1 MTGSP
6 ADERAD
12 LEARLRRIGGQ
23 RDADI
28 DLAEAAL
35 LLAALDRPGLPLER
49 YRDHVGLLQFD
60 TARFGATASAARSL
74 ETRIETLRDVF
85 VEQYGY
91 QSDRLT
97 YDDLQNANLMR
108 VIDRRKGLPVAL
120 GILYIA
126 AARHQGWSIAG
137 LNFPGHFLLSLEA
150 GGRRAIIDPFGTG
163 ETLESAALRKRL
175 KAFAGPDAELRPAH
189 YAAAG
194 NRTILLRLQNNIK
207 GRLLQNGRVQQ
218 ALEVLATM
226 STIAPREASLWHE
239 AGALHARLGNLRA
252 AAQSLEHFLDLGAGP
267 ENLHEAATL
276 LQQVKSRL
284 N

>member
-1 MTGSP
+1 MTESP
-6 ADERAD
+6 AEERAEI
-12 LEARLRRIGGQ
+12 EARLRQVGGQ
-23 RDADI
+23 ADAEI

-35 LLAALDRPGLPLER
+35 LLAAHDRPGSPLER
-49 YRDHVGLLQFD
+49 YRDHVGLLKLD
-60 TARFGATASAARSL
+60 TARLGAAVSAARSL
-74 ETRIETLRDVF
+74 ESRAETLRAVF
-85 VEQYGY
+85 VDKYGY
-91 QSDRLT
+91 QGDRLA

-150 GGRRAIIDPFGTG
+150 GSRRAIIDPFYAGQ
-163 ETLESAALRKRL
+163 TLGSAALRRRL

-189 YAAAG
+189 YATAG
-194 NRTILLRLQNNIK
+194 NRTVLLRLQNNIK
-207 GRLLQNGRVQQ
+207 CRLLQTGRVKQ

-226 STIAPREASLWHE
+226 SMIAPREAAFWHE

-252 AAQSLEHFLDLGAGP
+252 AAQSLEHFLDLGTGL
-267 ENLHEAATL
+267 ESLHEAATL
-276 LQQVKSRL
+276 LQRVKSRL